1 MSLRSTTHSRTPIR
15 RRVTLLAVPLLA
27 TLSLS
32 ACAISSDSSA
42 SENQSGDAANS
53 EAPLYDKLPAEIQD
67 AGTIEI
73 GSAIDYPPFEYYEDG
88 GKKLAGFEVELAEE
102 LEKQLGVSFTWNNAA
117 FDSLLPALS
126 AGRYDVMYGATNDT
140 AEREADYD
148 FVYYL
153 QSSQG
158 FVTAQG
164 NAGTI
169 TTEDDLCGMTLA
181 AVRGGVQAL
190 YLEEQ
195 SGVCED
201 GGNEPIEILTFGG
214 NSEEQVAVK
223 QGKADA
229 MLENYPTAATFA
241 EDSGGTLE
249 LAQLQVEKRYYGM
262 VFTKDN
268 TELRDVMVEAWQG
281 IIDDGSYDKILK
293 DWGLSGIG
301 IDEAGV
307 NAVESG
313 VSPE

>member
-1 MSLRSTTHSRTPIR
+1 MSLRSTTQSRVPSR
-15 RRVTLLAVPLLA
+15 RSVALLAVPLLA
-27 TLSLS
+27 SLSLS
-32 ACAISSDSSA
+32 ACAIGPDTSGGGGGASA
-42 SENQSGDAANS
+42 AGDTD
-53 EAPLYDKLPAEIQD
+53 APLYDKLPSQIQD

-73 GSAIDYPPFEYYEDG
+73 GSAIDYPPFEYYEEG

-102 LEKQLGVSFTWNNAA
+102 LEKQLGVTFTWNNAA

-126 AGRYDVMYGATNDT
+126 AGRYDIMYGATNDT

-158 FVTAQG
+158 FVTAKG

-169 TTEDDLCGMTLA
+169 KTEDDLCGMTIA

-201 GGNEPIEILTFGG
+201 DGNEPIEILTFSG

-241 EDSGGTLE
+241 EESGGLLE
-249 LAQLQVEKRYYGM
+249 LSELQVDKRYYGM
-262 VFTKDN
+262 VFTQDN

-281 IIDDGSYDKILK
+281 IIDDGSYDKILD
-293 DWGLSGIG
+293 DWGLSNIA
-301 IDEAGV
+301 IDQAGV